1 MADISQITLPDN
13 NVYYIK
19 DATARSNISDL
30 SAAMPTKTSD
40 LTNDS
45 GFITSSSLPVAATAT
60 PLVDGTAAVGSSA
73 KYAREDHVHPHDT
86 SKQDTLVSGTNIKTI
101 NNVSILGSGNISIT
115 GGSSGV
121 TSFNGATGAITLNV
135 RNSTG
140 SGSVAEGQ
148 ITYSEMS
155 GSDGSSSI
163 IEHKNVA
170 SGVNSHAEGQDS
182 TASGN
187 YSHAEGSSTT
197 ASDICSHAEGISSTA
212 SNDGAHAEGMSTTA
226 SGSYSHAEGY
236 NTEASASY
244 SHAEGRNTNSLGVAA
259 HAEGQRTIASGN
271 SSHSEG
277 VFCTAA
283 GDYSH
288 AEGRGTTAN
297 YQSMHVF
304 GEYNSLVVID
314 AEEGQDPDYRDG
326 YIEVVGNGTSESA
339 RHDARTL
346 DWNGNEVLAGTVTAT
361 GFVGDGSR
369 LSNVLQLNTLWVNS
383 THGTFGAQ
391 PLSISECA
399 NYDLYLIQTYDF
411 DTSNHYTSNLV
422 LKDVGGVG
430 GVIYC
435 WATTTNNRNGERTVE
450 ISDTGITFSSCTYN
464 GGTNN
469 KYCVPMIIYGVRNIH
484 FS

>member
-45 GFITSSSLPVAATAT
+45 GFITGYTETDPTVPAWAKASTKPTYTASE
-60 PLVDGTAAVGSSA
+60 VGA
-73 KYAREDHVHPHDT
+73 QP
-86 SKQDTLVSGTNIKTI
+86 TLVSGTNIKTI
-101 NNVSILGSGNISIT
+101 NNESILGSGNISIT
-115 GGSSGV
+115 AGASGV

-135 RNSTG
+135 RNG
-140 SGSVAEGQ
+140 SGTDSVVEGA
-148 ITYSEMS
+148 TS
-155 GSDGSSSI
+155 
-163 IEHKNVA
+163 N
-170 SGVNSHAEGQDS
+170 
-182 TASGN
+182 TATGN
-187 YSHAEGSSTT
+187 YSHAEGSGTT

-212 SNDGAHAEGMSTTA
+212 SNAGAHAEGMSTTA
-226 SGSYSHAEGY
+226 SGTYSHAEGY

-244 SHAEGRNTNSLGVAA
+244 SHAEGRNTNSLGVSA

-304 GEYNSLVVID
+304 GEYNSLVVIE

-391 PLSISECA
+391 TLSISECA
-399 NYDLYLIQTYDF
+399 NYDLYLIQTYNF

-435 WATTTNNRNGERTVE
+435 WATTSNNRNGERTVE

-469 KYCVPMIIYGVRNIH
+469 KYCVPMVIYGVRNIH